1 MAKPVDF
8 HLYTRH
14 RPTMKKFQPAH
25 ESTAFRRTVI
35 GASLHAA
42 WLGMALTASVSHAQE
57 GGAAAKQDAV
67 MPTIVVSATGDA
79 PQGYVASRSAATKT
93 DTPII
98 ETPQAISVI
107 TRAEMDARNVR
118 DLGEV
123 VAYTAGVAMGGTGET
138 TLFGGNSVRVRG
150 FGGGGT
156 AGFSFNEYL
165 DGMKLQGTGY
175 DGGNL
180 DPYLL
185 ERVDVVKGPASVLFG
200 QTQPGGIV
208 NMVSK
213 RAGAE
218 MVNEVRLGAGSRSH
232 VDGGVD
238 VGGTLGPNLHW
249 RVTGLALQE
258 DLQQDPAKRKRQ
270 VVAPSLTWSNGRTSL
285 TALAHYQHDDIN
297 ATLLNIIP
305 AAGVFG
311 NPAGQIAS
319 DIRVGDPGFE
329 YWDRKTASLGYLFS
343 HAWSDTLTIRQN
355 LRYTRNELDSQWLYR
370 RTLAADRRTLNRSA
384 FSAKEDAGNV
394 NLDNQLEWKFKS
406 GSVQHTVLAGLDYQ
420 RRTNDAVRHFGFNGV
435 PALDLFAPVYHQAI
449 PAQPVF
455 QSEDVVGRQLGV
467 YVQDQIKFGALSV
480 LVGGRHDEARSRTL
494 NRLSN
499 TTTVQEDDAFT
510 GRVGLI
516 YNFANGFA
524 PYTSYAESFEP
535 ISGRAFNGSVFEP
548 MQGKQY
554 EAGLKYH
561 PTGSHHLATLAV
573 FDLTQRNMTT
583 GDPEHTGFSIQTGEV
598 RTRGVELEA
607 KAQIAKDLDL
617 TAAFTYLD
625 DEVTRS
631 NNPDLGKRRAQIPA
645 RSASLWANYT
655 VRAGA
660 LAGLGLGLGA
670 RYTGK
675 TQGDTTNTFTVPGR
689 TLFDLALRYNL
700 GSLNGMDNWIAELN
714 VSNLG
719 DKEYV
724 ASCFATHS
732 CYLGL
737 SRSVRASLKY
747 NW

>member
-1 MAKPVDF
+1 MKTNQAA
-8 HLYTRH
+8 H
-14 RPTMKKFQPAH
+14 RFTP
-25 ESTAFRRTVI
+25 FRRTPI
-35 GASLHAA
+35 CAAFHAA
-42 WLGMALTASVSHAQE
+42 WLGAALSASVFAPASYA
-57 GGAAAKQDAV
+57 QDAV
-67 MPTIVVSATGDA
+67 LPTVVVSGTSEAQDGA
-79 PQGYVASRSAATKT
+79 VQGYIAKRSGTATKT
-93 DTPII
+93 DTPIN

-107 TRAEMDARNVR
+107 TRAEMDARGVR
-118 DLGEV
+118 DVGEA
-123 VAYTAGVAMGGTGET
+123 VAYTAGVASGGTGET

-185 ERVDVVKGPASVLFG
+185 EQVDVVKGPASVLFG

-213 RAGAE
+213 RAGAD
-218 MVNEVRLGAGSRSH
+218 MVNELRVGGGSRAH
-232 VDGGVD
+232 VDAGVD
-238 VGGTLGPNLHW
+238 LGGALGPHLHW

-258 DLQQDPAKRKRQ
+258 DLQQDPARRKRR
-270 VVAPSLTWSNGRTSL
+270 VVAPTLTWSNGSTSL

-311 NPAGQIAS
+311 NPGGQVAS
-319 DIRVGDPGFE
+319 NIRIGDPGFE

-343 HAWSDTLTIRQN
+343 HVVNDTLTVRQN
-355 LRYTRNELDSQWLYR
+355 LRYTRNDLDSQWLYR
-370 RTLAADRRTLNRSA
+370 RALAADRRTLNRSV
-384 FSAKEDAGNV
+384 FSAVEDAKNL
-394 NLDNQLEWKFKS
+394 NLDNQVEWKFRS
-406 GSVQHTVLAGLDYQ
+406 GAAAHTVLAGIDYQ
-420 RRTNDAVRHFGFNGV
+420 RRTNDAVRTFGFNGV
-435 PALDLFAPVYHQAI
+435 PALDLFAPVYYQAI

-467 YVQDQIKFGALSV
+467 YVQDQIKLGALSL
-480 LVGGRHDEARSRTL
+480 LVGGRHDQARSRTL
-494 NRLSN
+494 NRLNN
-499 TTTVQEDDAFT
+499 TPTVLDDDAFT

-524 PYTSYAESFEP
+524 PYASYAESFEP
-535 ISGRAFNGSVFEP
+535 ISGRAFGGSVFAP
-548 MQGKQY
+548 MEGKQY
-554 EAGLKYH
+554 EAGLKYQ
-561 PTGSHHLATLAV
+561 PAGSQYLATLAV

-598 RTRGVELEA
+598 RTRGIELEG
-607 KAQIAKDLDL
+607 KAQVAKDLDL
-617 TAAFTYLD
+617 VAAYTYLD

-631 NNPDLGKRRAQIPA
+631 NGADLGKRRAQTPA
-645 RSASLWANYT
+645 HSASLWANYT
-655 VRAGA
+655 VRAGT
-660 LAGLGLGLGA
+660 LAGLGMGFGV

-675 TQGDTTNTFTVPGR
+675 TQGDTTNTFTAPGR
-689 TLFDLALRYNL
+689 TLLDMALRYNL
-700 GSLNGMDNWIAELN
+700 GRLAGTGNWLAELN
-714 VSNLG
+714 VHNLAN
-719 DKEYV
+719 KEYV

-737 SRSVRASLKY
+737 TRSVRGTLKY